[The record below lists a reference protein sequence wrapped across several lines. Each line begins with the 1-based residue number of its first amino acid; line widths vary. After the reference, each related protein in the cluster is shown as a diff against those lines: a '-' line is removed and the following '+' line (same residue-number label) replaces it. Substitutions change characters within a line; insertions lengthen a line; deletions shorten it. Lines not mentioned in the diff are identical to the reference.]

1 MPLYPMRFSF
11 TPGKN
16 ERVEAVV
23 TVPEEKR
30 SIVHGTVYDTD
41 GKKIKDAV
49 VRLFLHEESKD
60 SAVADTFTDGEG
72 EFMFGPL
79 LSDKNY
85 IVKVYVNGVTLRELS
100 VKPLKK
106 KA

>member
-1 MPLYPMRFSF
+1 MRFAF

-30 SIVHGTVYDTD
+30 SIVHGTVYDAD

-49 VRLFLHEESKD
+49 VRLFLYEENKTT
-60 SAVADTFTDGEG
+60 AAGDTFTDADG
-72 EFMFGPL
+72 EFTFGPL

-85 IVKVYVNGVTLRELS
+85 MVKVYVNGVTLRELN

>member
-1 MPLYPMRFSF
+1 MRFAF

-23 TVPEEKR
+23 AVPEEKR
-30 SIVHGTVYDTD
+30 SILHGTVYDAD

-49 VRLFLHEESKD
+49 VRLFLCEENKNTAAGD
-60 SAVADTFTDGEG
+60 VFTDEDG
-72 EFMFGPL
+72 EFTFGPL

-85 IVKVYVNGVTLRELS
+85 LVKVYVNGVTLRELN

>member
-1 MPLYPMRFSF
+1 MPMYPMRFAF

-16 ERVEAVV
+16 ERIEAVV

-30 SIVHGTVYDTD
+30 SIIHGTVYDTD
-41 GKKIKDAV
+41 GIKIKDAV
-49 VRLFLHEESKD
+49 VRLFMVEEGKST
-60 SAVADTFTDGEG
+60 AVAHTFTDEDG
-72 EFMFGPL
+72 EFTFGPL

-85 IVKVYVNGVTLRELS
+85 VVKVYVNGVTLRELN

-106 KA
+106 KT